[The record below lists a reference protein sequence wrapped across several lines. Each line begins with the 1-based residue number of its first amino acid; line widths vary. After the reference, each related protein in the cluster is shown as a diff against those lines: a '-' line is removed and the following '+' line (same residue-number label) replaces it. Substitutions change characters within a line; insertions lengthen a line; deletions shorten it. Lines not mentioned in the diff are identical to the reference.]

1 MFNNQPK
8 SLKNAFFMKRSI
20 LIPKEY
26 KEELTQELLEI
37 NLNREKTLGYI
48 LIIVVLSLLILNTIV
63 LRVLNLDKYVF
74 LPFSKLHLLLLLLP
88 MVFLIFY
95 RIKGK
100 YFDKQIFS
108 RLLHIYICIVVLVVC
123 SVIGHH
129 NILINQQPF
138 AYIIAMFCIA
148 PIVILS
154 PWERYLIFLFPYV
167 IYIGKASIALN
178 DQNYLIEV
186 IFFSTLLTALAI
198 FVSSINYNS
207 YVNGYLDNKTILKMN
222 EQLNSMY
229 KDTED
234 ALKDR
239 SLELNEAIEYEKLRT
254 AFFANISHEIRTPLN
269 VILSAEQMIRVKLED
284 IAGNS
289 KKEEVNHYMNVIKQN
304 SNRLVRIINNL
315 LDITKL
321 DAECFTVN
329 LKNWDIVRVV
339 EDICL
344 GVAKY
349 IQDRDIELIFDTDV
363 EEKIVACD
371 ADKIERIMLNL
382 LSNAV
387 KFTPVGGSIYVNLHE
402 KENKVLIIVKDTG
415 IGIPM
420 EKKDWIFEMFVQV
433 DKTTTRSREGSGI
446 GLSIVKSLVEMHD
459 GSIRVICEQG
469 KGSEFI
475 IEIPDKT
482 IPDLVD
488 KQEIP
493 GNEFTPNIDK
503 INIEFSDI
511 Y

>member
-1 MFNNQPK
+1 
-8 SLKNAFFMKRSI
+8 
-20 LIPKEY
+20 
-26 KEELTQELLEI
+26 
-37 NLNREKTLGYI
+37 
-48 LIIVVLSLLILNTIV
+48 
-63 LRVLNLDKYVF
+63 
-74 LPFSKLHLLLLLLP
+74 
-88 MVFLIFY
+88 
-95 RIKGK
+95 
-100 YFDKQIFS
+100 
-108 RLLHIYICIVVLVVC
+108 
-123 SVIGHH
+123 
-129 NILINQQPF
+129 
-138 AYIIAMFCIA
+138 
-148 PIVILS
+148 
-154 PWERYLIFLFPYV
+154 
-167 IYIGKASIALN
+167 
-178 DQNYLIEV
+178 
-186 IFFSTLLTALAI
+186 
-198 FVSSINYNS
+198 
-207 YVNGYLDNKTILKMN
+207 
-222 EQLNSMY
+222 MY